1 MGAEGALR
9 RASDCS
15 IAEFREMKDGDC
27 KWVGGV
33 VTSLQRKYTKRGD
46 LMAVFVLED
55 LQAAIEVMV
64 FPKTMME
71 VGPLLA
77 DDAVICVKGRLDL
90 REEPAKI
97 MALEVKPVALPIE
110 GETDAAVEL
119 KLPPYPPATVIA
131 SLKQC
136 LLEHPGDRD
145 VILHVGPHRIRLSD
159 QYRVSTENGFCGELR
174 TLEGP
179 IELLT

>member
-1 MGAEGALR
+1 MGAGRAPAAGTTDLDRIAIPGVEFEKTLRLSSEKEMLGLYVSDHPLMGAEGALR
-9 RASDCS
+9 RASDCT

-55 LQAAIEVMV
+55 LQAVIEVMV

-77 DDAVICVKGRLDL
+77 DDAVICVNGRLDP
-90 REEPAKI
+90 R
-97 MALEVKPVALPIE
+97 
-110 GETDAAVEL
+110 
-119 KLPPYPPATVIA
+119 
-131 SLKQC
+131 
-136 LLEHPGDRD
+136 
-145 VILHVGPHRIRLSD
+145 
-159 QYRVSTENGFCGELR
+159 
-174 TLEGP
+174 
-179 IELLT
+179 